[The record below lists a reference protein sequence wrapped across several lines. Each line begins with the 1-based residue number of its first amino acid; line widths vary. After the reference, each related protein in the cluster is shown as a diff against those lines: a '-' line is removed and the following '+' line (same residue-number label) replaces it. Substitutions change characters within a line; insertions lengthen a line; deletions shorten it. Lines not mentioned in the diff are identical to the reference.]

1 MFKRLKGKISRRQA
15 GSKESDTPPIHDTGT
30 TEPRPEK
37 FGLFFVAGNQPDSS
51 SSKLYSVDIIAIHG
65 LNGDAFNTWRHSNGT
80 FWLRDLL
87 PSFLPGCRIYT
98 YGYPSKIFSETS
110 FARMQEYSRGLLSS
124 IRDLHEDSSTALVF
138 AHEDDNFYGEVLKS
152 VIGVAFLGTP
162 HRGSES
168 AKLGSTLATII
179 NICTKTSTAG
189 MRPRAVRN
197 DLLDDL
203 SSNSNTLQDL
213 LLSARN
219 RLRNLTVV
227 SFYETEATPPLSSL
241 VVGRESSILGI
252 PNEDVTPL
260 YENHKT
266 ICRFAGETSS
276 YMSVARALRRI
287 ACKLPDDGQELKR
300 ANTRSSD
307 RSLND
312 VEMTCMKL
320 FNIFDVAEYKGLL
333 PKPIP
338 GSCQWIR
345 DHPFF
350 VTWLEKTESALL
362 WLTGHPGCGKTMLSF
377 TLEQYFEEIRT
388 TSTPQTVLIY
398 FCDDKVSRQKDAKAI
413 IISLIFQ
420 MIQRHRS
427 MIRHV
432 RRIFELQGPS
442 MIESFSSLWSIFLK
456 IAKDPKLG
464 SLYIILDALDE
475 CENVTRRQ
483 LLESISEMLV
493 DSAHSTRSGN
503 GVKFL
508 VTSRPFLRQSYITDK
523 APQPHI
529 SIDEGQAGYVAD
541 LRSFIQRRVD
551 QISLKHDYPSDVRDF
566 LLQTMYSKADHTFL
580 WVHVVLASVETSLL
594 TAMKDFR
601 DIVTR
606 IPPDLKDT
614 YMRYMSD
621 IPSDHLEDAS
631 HLLKLLLASS
641 RPLHLD
647 EINTAFTTHSSHSTT
662 EDVVRDSQTAIAHTL
677 QGILGPLPMPAC
689 NICSSMISTMISFR
703 PRTHLP
709 IQFFGISDLN
719 DELPLGHFADD
730 SGDENDYTLNA
741 DVLFREPDALNSD
754 VCRRF
759 VLKYGFYS
767 YASLHWAEHFAICE
781 ESASDALRK
790 SAMSLLSVKNE
801 SCRNWFHFY
810 CTESDTS
817 MDTNSLDQEPIVLA
831 ARFNLHRTLKDMLN
845 SYESSQA
852 ILNQS
857 LLWTSRL
864 GHGRIVAEL
873 LTAGSDPNMR
883 GSDRQ
888 TALTAAAEHGHLSC
902 VVTILADKR
911 TDINTTG
918 RMGRSGLSFACG
930 NGHDRIVTE
939 FLRQDSCKVDAAD
952 DSGATPFFWAVGG
965 GHYSIISALAKQA
978 SVDVNHQDKKGRTVV
993 SWAAGDGMCEVL
1005 QRLSKLPGIDFNK
1018 NDNNGKSPVSW
1029 AAGNGHDSVVDF
1041 LVQHK
1046 KVDKASVDKDLRN
1059 AISWASE
1066 FGHLNALRILLKNGC
1081 PGVDTEDIDGW
1092 TPLAWA
1098 IQNNAP
1104 GVIQALLST
1113 GSVHLERQDRGGRT
1127 ALSWAVEY
1135 GHASVVKVLL
1145 QEGADPEAKS
1155 NRGTTPISIARE
1167 FGRDDILKEL
1177 LENSPDETGIET

>member
-1 MFKRLKGKISRRQA
+1 
-15 GSKESDTPPIHDTGT
+15 
-30 TEPRPEK
+30 
-37 FGLFFVAGNQPDSS
+37 
-51 SSKLYSVDIIAIHG
+51 
-65 LNGDAFNTWRHSNGT
+65 
-80 FWLRDLL
+80 
-87 PSFLPGCRIYT
+87 
-98 YGYPSKIFSETS
+98 
-110 FARMQEYSRGLLSS
+110 
-124 IRDLHEDSSTALVF
+124 
-138 AHEDDNFYGEVLKS
+138 
-152 VIGVAFLGTP
+152 
-162 HRGSES
+162 
-168 AKLGSTLATII
+168 
-179 NICTKTSTAG
+179 
-189 MRPRAVRN
+189 
-197 DLLDDL
+197 
-203 SSNSNTLQDL
+203 
-213 LLSARN
+213 
-219 RLRNLTVV
+219 
-227 SFYETEATPPLSSL
+227 
-241 VVGRESSILGI
+241 
-252 PNEDVTPL
+252 
-260 YENHKT
+260 
-266 ICRFAGETSS
+266 
-276 YMSVARALRRI
+276 
-287 ACKLPDDGQELKR
+287 
-300 ANTRSSD
+300 
-307 RSLND
+307 
-312 VEMTCMKL
+312 MKL
-320 FNIFDVAEYKGLL
+320 FNTFDVAEYKGLL

-350 VTWLEKTESALL
+350 VSWLEKTESALL

-377 TLEQYFEEIRT
+377 SLAQYFEEVRAA
-388 TSTPQTVLIY
+388 STPQTVLIY

-420 MIQRHRS
+420 IIQRHRS

-432 RRIFELQGPS
+432 RRVFELQGPS

-483 LLESISEMLV
+483 LLESVSEMLV
-493 DSAHSTRSGN
+493 DSAHSTGSGN

-523 APQPHI
+523 ALQPHI

-551 QISLKHDYPSDVRDF
+551 EISLKHNYPSDVRDF
-566 LLQTMYSKADHTFL
+566 LLQTMYSKADQTFL

-647 EINTAFTTHSSHSTT
+647 EINTAFTIHSSHSTT

-677 QGILGPLPMPAC
+677 QGILGPLVRVSGSKVSLVHLSVKEFFLEGANFHEGFLAMRTINTEGSALRIAHAC
-689 NICSSMISTMISFR
+689 MQYLLLDDFNDGFFSTENSPTDSI
-703 PRTHLP
+703 
-709 IQFFGISDLN
+709 FGISDLN

-754 VCRRF
+754 
-759 VLKYGFYS
+759 
-767 YASLHWAEHFAICE
+767 
-781 ESASDALRK
+781 
-790 SAMSLLSVKNE
+790 
-801 SCRNWFHFY
+801 
-810 CTESDTS
+810 
-817 MDTNSLDQEPIVLA
+817 
-831 ARFNLHRTLKDMLN
+831 
-845 SYESSQA
+845 A

-873 LTAGSDPNMR
+873 LTVGSDPNMR

-939 FLRQDSCKVDAAD
+939 FLRQDGCRCDDAD

-965 GHYSIISALAKQA
+965 GHYSIISTLAKHA

-993 SWAAGDGMCEVL
+993 SWAAGDGMREVL

-1018 NDNNGKSPVSW
+1018 KDNNGKSPLSW

-1081 PGVDTEDIDGW
+1081 PWVDTEDIDGW

-1113 GSVHLERQDRGGRT
+1113 GLVHLERQDRGGRT

-1177 LENSPDETGIET
+1177 LENSLDETGIET

>member
-1 MFKRLKGKISRRQA
+1 
-15 GSKESDTPPIHDTGT
+15 
-30 TEPRPEK
+30 
-37 FGLFFVAGNQPDSS
+37 
-51 SSKLYSVDIIAIHG
+51 
-65 LNGDAFNTWRHSNGT
+65 
-80 FWLRDLL
+80 
-87 PSFLPGCRIYT
+87 
-98 YGYPSKIFSETS
+98 
-110 FARMQEYSRGLLSS
+110 
-124 IRDLHEDSSTALVF
+124 
-138 AHEDDNFYGEVLKS
+138 
-152 VIGVAFLGTP
+152 
-162 HRGSES
+162 
-168 AKLGSTLATII
+168 
-179 NICTKTSTAG
+179 
-189 MRPRAVRN
+189 
-197 DLLDDL
+197 
-203 SSNSNTLQDL
+203 
-213 LLSARN
+213 
-219 RLRNLTVV
+219 
-227 SFYETEATPPLSSL
+227 
-241 VVGRESSILGI
+241 
-252 PNEDVTPL
+252 
-260 YENHKT
+260 
-266 ICRFAGETSS
+266 
-276 YMSVARALRRI
+276 
-287 ACKLPDDGQELKR
+287 
-300 ANTRSSD
+300 
-307 RSLND
+307 
-312 VEMTCMKL
+312 MKL
-320 FNIFDVAEYKGLL
+320 FNTFDVAEYKGLL

-350 VTWLEKTESALL
+350 VSWLEKTESALL

-377 TLEQYFEEIRT
+377 SLAQYFEEVRAA
-388 TSTPQTVLIY
+388 STPQTVLIY

-420 MIQRHRS
+420 IIQRHRS

-432 RRIFELQGPS
+432 RRVFELQGPS
-442 MIESFSSLWSIFLK
+442 MIESFSSLWGIFLK

-483 LLESISEMLV
+483 LLESVSEMLV
-493 DSAHSTRSGN
+493 DSAHSTGSGN

-523 APQPHI
+523 GLQPHI

-551 QISLKHDYPSDVRDF
+551 EISLKHNYPSDVRDF
-566 LLQTMYSKADHTFL
+566 LLQTMYSKADQTFL

-647 EINTAFTTHSSHSTT
+647 EINTAFTIHSSHSTT

-677 QGILGPLPMPAC
+677 QGILGPLVRVSGSKVSLVHLSVKEFFLEGANFHEGFLAMRTINTEGSALRIAHAC
-689 NICSSMISTMISFR
+689 MQYLLLDDFNDDFFSTENSPTDSI
-703 PRTHLP
+703 
-709 IQFFGISDLN
+709 FGISDLN

-741 DVLFREPDALNSD
+741 DVLFREPDALKSD
-754 VCRRF
+754 VCRRI
-759 VLKYGFYS
+759 VLKYPFYS

-790 SAMSLLSVKNE
+790 SAMSLFSVKNE
-801 SCRNWFHFY
+801 SCRNWFQFY

-817 MDTNSLDQEPIVLA
+817 MDINSLDQEPIVLA

-918 RMGRSGLSFACG
+918 RMRRSGLSFACG

-939 FLRQDSCKVDAAD
+939 FLRQDGCRCDDAD

-965 GHYSIISALAKQA
+965 GHYSIISTLAKHA

-993 SWAAGDGMCEVL
+993 SWAAGDGMREVL

-1018 NDNNGKSPVSW
+1018 KDNNGKSPLSW

-1113 GSVHLERQDRGGRT
+1113 GLVHLERQDRGGRT